1 MSISTKLKL
10 YNTCILPIFLYDS
23 KEEPVCTVKFNQAD
37 RADSAHSMD
46 RTDAVFTH
54 TITVTM
60 LLAVFKQYLTSAA
73 HSSYLCLQ

>member
-1 MSISTKLKL
+1 MAQKK
-10 YNTCILPIFLYDS
+10 N
-23 KEEPVCTVKFNQAD
+23 PVGAVNQAD

-54 TITVTM
+54 TITM

-73 HSSYLCLQ
+73 YSSYLRLQ